1 MFKICLFRGCRIIF
15 MLAVLFVFSVV
26 LLFVA
31 PPNIDFVEAQVEAK
45 LEQSLKAKKVDV
57 SNVRL
62 SWESGP
68 SLKLDVHEIIANKLE
83 INQSHMSF
91 SYRLYNFFIGRF
103 SPELALSGGSMKLNL
118 DVKDET
124 EIHPTN
130 VVTSLQNVN
139 LTWVL
144 NNETQ
149 VLKNVQATIYP
160 YGSNIYLNADGITLS
175 AKLESG
181 TTLSQLTVK
190 ANDVL
195 YLPESLQTYITGMQ
209 AFELSVK
216 KKADE
221 LWTWKLLSSAK
232 QGSVNIEEAHFKLPF
247 KTLEANG
254 DVSLSSDDE
263 VSLQLLNVDEL
274 HWNDGENFGDFKM
287 QWDNHVLH
295 IEALD
300 GSTSMPLLWSWLWML
315 GDEQWHGWLNSM
327 HAGRVYGVRA
337 TLDLDWQNPLA
348 ATPTI
353 QNLIDMKYHVLAK
366 GSDVDIALGA
376 DGKFL
381 YHMNGDV
388 LVDEKHLEAD
398 VQNTILQ
405 NNIATG
411 SGTYRIDWNT
421 LLMNIDA
428 KGSGDVGKLHH
439 FLDAPSAQALQWGE
453 AKAEADL
460 VMQWDAHKTEPN
472 ITKVVLRPTEDWHL
486 SPNGIP
492 MIGNEGVAIWDFN
505 RGLDISDMHMT
516 LPWVEGKLSLFLD
529 KNQSW
534 SLQDVKFDGYAPLK
548 GLTQAF
554 VLPIINPTGIT
565 KVHATY
571 KNKKWHGD
579 LDLTNNDWDNFVG
592 YDKEGIE
599 SLIIPFNG
607 KPLTSATLPI
617 QLEHFSSH
625 HDDFSF
631 DTSILIQSEDI
642 NFSFKNVET
651 SAFRGNFKMFM
662 PFEPRLPWKLNV
674 KADYMDKPVLTSYLV
689 ERGGSDAFTRPW
701 SVHANML
708 RVEWENSYAQNVL
721 IDFSSD
727 KQGVGEVSANHLLS
741 GDTDLEQ
748 VKATFSLN
756 GHGSYDLH
764 LLEAKG
770 AGQLLQASGSVE
782 TLKDGALK
790 WKGLALMGGKFG
802 TLMEQAELDQLF
814 QEGEMSAVF
823 IGQGEFKDGEAWWR
837 KMKGSFKLRVDDGRI
852 MEGGTLTH
860 LLAAISIADLPKYLI
875 FDRGDIV
882 GSGLLYDK
890 LQVEGDFA
898 SNKLNIH
905 KLAFLSSA
913 LDAGGTGEVDLATG
927 NLDVVLVARPWQN
940 IEAFLSH
947 IPLLG
952 PILTGEDKSLLRKVY
967 HIQGPASD
975 ADVNEVKPED
985 VGLPSS
991 GYLEDLFTPG
1001 RWFEPKQKK
1010 IKESN

>member
-1 MFKICLFRGCRIIF
+1 
-15 MLAVLFVFSVV
+15 MLAVLFVFGVV

-31 PPNIDFVEAQVEAK
+31 PPDIGFVESQIEVK
-45 LEQSLKAKKVDV
+45 LEKTLHANIVDI

-62 SWESGP
+62 AWESGP
-68 SLKLDVHEIIANKLE
+68 SLKLDVHEIISNKLE
-83 INQSHMSF
+83 IRQSHMSF
-91 SYRLYNFFIGRF
+91 SYRFYNVFIGQF
-103 SPELALSGGSMKLNL
+103 APELALTDGTMKLNL
-118 DVKDET
+118 DVKDDNET
-124 EIHPTN
+124 HPAN
-130 VVTSLQNVN
+130 VVTSLHNVN
-139 LTWVL
+139 FIWVF

-149 VLKNVQATIYP
+149 VLQHVQAKILP
-160 YGSNIYLNADGITLS
+160 YGSNIYLKADGLSVS
-175 AKLESG
+175 AKFEHG
-181 TTLSQLTVK
+181 TALKRLTLK
-190 ANDVL
+190 AENTSS
-195 YLPESLQTYITGMQ
+195 LPLSWQGYITGMQ
-209 AFELSVK
+209 NFEFSVK
-216 KKADE
+216 KKADQ

-254 DVSLSSDDE
+254 DVSLSSDDK
-263 VSLQLLNVDEL
+263 VSLQLFNVDEL
-274 HWNDGENFGDFKM
+274 RWNDGENFGDFNM
-287 QWDNHVLH
+287 QWNNQVLH
-295 IEALD
+295 IEATD

-315 GDEQWHGWLNSM
+315 GDKSWHDWLNSM
-327 HAGRVYGVRA
+327 HEGRAHDVRA
-337 TLDLDWQNPLA
+337 TLDLDWRNPLA
-348 ATPTI
+348 AIPTI
-353 QNLIDMKYHVLAK
+353 QNLINMKYHVQAK
-366 GSDVDIALGA
+366 ASDVDIALGL

-381 YHMNGDV
+381 YHMDGDV
-388 LVDEKHLEAD
+388 LVDETHLEAD
-398 VQNTILQ
+398 VTHTILQ
-405 NNIATG
+405 DNIATG
-411 SGTYRIDWNT
+411 HGTYRIDWDT
-421 LLMNIDA
+421 LLMNINA

-439 FLDAPSAQALQWGE
+439 FLDAPSAKALHWGE

-460 VMQWDAHKTEPN
+460 VMQWDAHKSEPN
-472 ITKVVLRPTEDWHL
+472 ITKVVLRPMEDWHL
-486 SPNGIP
+486 SPNHIP
-492 MIGNEGVAIWDFN
+492 MLGNGGVATWDFN
-505 RGLDISDMHMT
+505 RGLDISNMHMT
-516 LPWVEGKLSLFLD
+516 LPWVEGELALFLD
-529 KNQSW
+529 KNKSW
-534 SLQDVKFDGYAPLK
+534 SVQDVKFDGYAPLK

-579 LDLTNNDWDNFVG
+579 LDLTDNDWDNFAG
-592 YDKEGIE
+592 YDKEGLE

-642 NFSFKNVET
+642 NFDFKNVET
-651 SAFRGNFKMFM
+651 SAFKGDFELFM
-662 PFEPRLPWKLNV
+662 PFDARLPWKLDVN
-674 KADYMDKPVLTSYLV
+674 AEYMDKPVLTSYLV
-689 ERGGSDAFTRPW
+689 ERGGADAFTRPW

-708 RVEWENSYAQNVL
+708 RVEWENSYAQKVL

-741 GDTDLEQ
+741 GDADLEQ

-927 NLDVVLVARPWQN
+927 TLDVVLVARPWQN
-940 IEAFLSH
+940 IEAFISY

-975 ADVNEVKPED
+975 AAVNEVKPED